1 MGFRTPSPGQTNNG
15 SMNCEGARCV
25 SLTRFRM
32 EAVDRSRRK
41 RVAGNAILR
50 IGIKRLNYSLTKRL
64 FRSEPDA

>member
-1 MGFRTPSPGQTNNG
+1 
-15 SMNCEGARCV
+15 
-25 SLTRFRM
+25 M